1 MSDDLAQ
8 RIIDTIKENEGLK
21 LKAYTCT
28 EGKIT
33 IGYGRNLE
41 GRGIT
46 QEEADYLF
54 ENDIERLT
62 DSFMS
67 SDILSE
73 WPEVNI
79 VLFDMAYQMGLAGL
93 MKFKNMLAAIKVQ
106 DYNLAAHELLDSK
119 YAKQT
124 PGRAQRNAQ
133 LLRNITPN

>member
-8 RIIDTIKENEGLK
+8 RIIDTIKENEGLR
-21 LKAYTCT
+21 LNAYTCS

-62 DSFMS
+62 DSLMWC
-67 SDILSE
+67 DMIQDT
-73 WPEVNI
+73 PEVNI
-79 VLFDMAYQMGLAGL
+79 VLFDMAYQMGFAGL

-119 YAKQT
+119 YARQT
-124 PGRAQRNAQ
+124 PERAQRNADI
-133 LLRNITPN
+133 LRGLG